1 MAIDPRL
8 DVITIGRSSVDLY
21 GAQVGGRLEDMATF
35 SKAVGGCPTNIAI
48 GTARLGLKSGLITRV
63 GDEHMGRFIREQCE
77 REGVDVSGVHT
88 DPVRLTSLVLLGI
101 RDEKTFP
108 LIFYRDNCADSAL
121 DESDI
126 DPAYIESAKAV
137 LVSGTHFAR
146 PNTAAA
152 QLKAIRIAHAA
163 GRKVVFDIDY
173 RPNLWGLAGHG
184 AGEERYIKSGEVTKS
199 LSAILP
205 QCDLI
210 VGTEEEM
217 MIAGGA
223 DDPLAAL
230 RAVRDVS
237 RATLVLKR
245 GPMGCVVFPD
255 AIPDSLERGVKGPGF
270 PVEVYNVLGAG
281 DAFLSGFL
289 RGWLRDEPL
298 EACCAYANANGA
310 FAVSR
315 LLCSAEYPT
324 WAELSRFLNR
334 GSPHRALRRDEALNH
349 IHWAT
354 TRRPEPPTIM
364 ALAIDHRAQL
374 EKIADDAGSPRE
386 RISDFK
392 LLAVEAAAKV
402 AAGRPGYGMLLDGRY
417 GREALFRA
425 LDYGFWIGRP
435 VEEPGSR
442 PLEFEFGGSLGVKL
456 IEWPVAHTI
465 KCLCLYHPDDPP
477 EMKGRQ
483 ERELLRLYSAARAL
497 ERELLIEIIASKSGP
512 VDDRTTARVLERLY
526 ELGVKPDWWKLEG
539 QASKASWDNIA
550 RTIEVGDPLC
560 RGIVLL
566 GLEAPEEDLAQAF
579 ALARDCSRVKGF
591 AVGRTIFVEPAVEWF
606 AGRIDDRKAIELMAG
621 AFARLCDLW
630 CDFGRGRHDERHG
643 DRNGA
648 IR

>member
-1 MAIDPRL
+1 M
-8 DVITIGRSSVDLY
+8 
-21 GAQVGGRLEDMATF
+21 
-35 SKAVGGCPTNIAI
+35 
-48 GTARLGLKSGLITRV
+48 
-63 GDEHMGRFIREQCE
+63 
-77 REGVDVSGVHT
+77 
-88 DPVRLTSLVLLGI
+88 LLGV

-121 DESDI
+121 DEGDI
-126 DPAYIESAKAV
+126 DPAYVESAKAV

-152 QLKAIRIAHAA
+152 QLKAMRIARAA
-163 GRKVVFDIDY
+163 GRKIVFDIDY

-184 AGEERYIKSGEVTKS
+184 AGEERYIKSGDVTRS

-223 DDPLAAL
+223 DEPLAAL
-230 RAVRDVS
+230 QAVRAATA
-237 RATLVLKR
+237 ATLVLKR

-255 AIPDSLERGVKGPGF
+255 AIPDSLEEGIKGPGF

-281 DAFLSGFL
+281 DAFMSGFL

-298 EACCAYANANGA
+298 ETCCAYANAGGA

-324 WAELSRFLNR
+324 WAELSRFLER

-354 TRRPEPPTIM
+354 TRRPEAPTIM

-374 EKIADDAGSPRE
+374 EKIADDAGRHRE
-386 RISDFK
+386 RISAFK

-402 AAGRPGYGMLLDGRY
+402 AAGRPGFGMLLDGKY

-425 LDYGFWIGRP
+425 VDHGFWIGRP

-442 PLEFEFGGSLGVKL
+442 PLDFEFGGSLGAKL
-456 IEWPVAHTI
+456 EEWPLAHTI
-465 KCLCLYHPDDPP
+465 KCLCFYHPDDPP
-477 EMKGRQ
+477 EMKARQ
-483 ERELLRLYSAARAL
+483 ERELLRLYDAARTL
-497 ERELLIEIIASKSGP
+497 GRELLIEIIASKNGP
-512 VDDRTTARVLERLY
+512 DRRPHDRPRHRAALRDRDQAGLVEARRPGEQSRMGRHRARDRKWRSPVPRHH
-526 ELGVKPDWWKLEG
+526 
-539 QASKASWDNIA
+539 AA
-550 RTIEVGDPLC
+550 RTGGAGGRSRAGLRARAPLRPGQRL
-560 RGIVLL
+560 RGRPHDLRRAGG
-566 GLEAPEEDLAQAF
+566 GLVRRPN
-579 ALARDCSRVKGF
+579 RRPRG
-591 AVGRTIFVEPAVEWF
+591 GRTHG
-606 AGRIDDRKAIELMAG
+606 GRILAPVRAV
-621 AFARLCDLW
+621 ARFRPRRWVMRDGGNPAPPI
-630 CDFGRGRHDERHG
+630 GRARTGHEQ
-643 DRNGA
+643 
-648 IR
+648 